1 MSHSH
6 APSVGPSALEPDP
19 SARSLEVTARDIVVG
34 VLIGRTVA
42 FFDLFVFG
50 IACALVF
57 PHVFFPFVDETR
69 GMLYGFVIFAL
80 GFIAQPLGSLF
91 FMWVQRRFGR
101 TVQLTAA
108 LFLSGSA
115 TVGIAFVP
123 AYALM
128 GGAAIAA
135 LVLLRLAQGF
145 AIGGSWNG
153 LASLLA
159 LRAPQPQRGWYAS
172 IPQLGA
178 PIGFIV
184 AAALFAYLWS
194 ALGAEE
200 FLGWGWRYPFFVAF
214 TINVVALFARLRLVV
229 SPEYIEA
236 LQERDLV
243 PAPVARLFREQGRLV
258 VLGAFASLA
267 SYALLNLVT
276 LFTLSWALLHAH
288 ESPDGFLLV
297 QVVGAAIAIPCMLLS
312 GRLADRVG
320 RRSTL
325 GLCAALIAVYSG
337 WTDVLLSGNR
347 AESYLFILIG
357 FALLGFSHAQAAG
370 AVTASFRAEFRYSGA
385 NISSDLSWLL
395 GAGFAPAVA
404 LWLATELGVGYVG
417 LYLLSGA
424 VCTLLALWASRRLG
438 GLPDGDPQD
447 RSRVS
452 RRER

>member
-6 APSVGPSALEPDP
+6 APSVGPSPLEPDP

-91 FMWVQRRFGR
+91 FMWAQRRFGR

-128 GGAAIAA
+128 GGAAIVA

-159 LRAPQPQRGWYAS
+159 MRAPQSQRGWYAS

-258 VLGAFASLA
+258 VLGAFASLG

-288 ESPDGFLLV
+288 ESCVALPWNS
-297 QVVGAAIAIPCMLLS
+297 ARLS
-312 GRLADRVG
+312 ARGRLMSRCCQRNADSLKPG
-320 RRSTL
+320 RAVVPNVLGSITRSRSA
-325 GLCAALIAVYSG
+325 GMPRRHFRNEQ
-337 WTDVLLSGNR
+337 TDGEPTTMAFVAWAITGTSR
-347 AESYLFILIG
+347 KCSSWPCVTQMYL
-357 FALLGFSHAQAAG
+357 ACRKSPRSNH
-370 AVTASFRAEFRYSGA
+370 
-385 NISSDLSWLL
+385 
-395 GAGFAPAVA
+395 FAP
-404 LWLATELGVGYVG
+404 
-417 LYLLSGA
+417 
-424 VCTLLALWASRRLG
+424 
-438 GLPDGDPQD
+438 Q
-447 RSRVS
+447 
-452 RRER
+452 